1 MRMDNL
7 SCSFIIQIVCSV
19 KHVRSKHLSIILI
32 GNLPNM
38 VVVPIILICDQE
50 LCIVENK
57 AKKNMKSERITR
69 ETTVQSKMKRG
80 KGERDS
86 RLKNTTLVLL
96 ANNTSLTRTQ
106 YSFFVE
112 VASSNDLEHKKRV
125 LGIYLTNSILCHA
138 FLVRNVKHGF
148 MNVGIESISFL
159 TVLNHE

>member
-1 MRMDNL
+1 MRMDNS

-57 AKKNMKSERITR
+57 AEKHEIWTNNKRNNS
-69 ETTVQSKMKRG
+69 SKQNEKR
-80 KGERDS
+80 KRRDGH
-86 RLKNTTLVLL
+86 RLKNATLVLL

-112 VASSNDLEHKKRV
+112 VTSRNDLEHKKRI